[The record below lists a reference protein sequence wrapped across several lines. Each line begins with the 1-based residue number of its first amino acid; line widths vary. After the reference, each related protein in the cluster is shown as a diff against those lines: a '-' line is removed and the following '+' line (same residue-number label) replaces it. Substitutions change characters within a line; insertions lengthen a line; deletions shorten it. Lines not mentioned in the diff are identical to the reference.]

1 MRDPHVVLLIY
12 NVILEDGIS
21 FQSPPILKYEN
32 DLFSL
37 HLEECI
43 LTIKPKYHYAS
54 HEEARKEITPVLR
67 AWQLDDALRMGKLTF
82 RFEYEKPEIVDR
94 NPPLPGESQAILVG
108 TSELVAVA
116 DKVNVVVPRLDTT
129 PIIY

>member
-1 MRDPHVVLLIY
+1 MRDPHVVSLIY
-12 NVILEDGIS
+12 NVTLEDGIS
-21 FQSPPILKYEN
+21 FQSPPILQFEN
-32 DLFSL
+32 DLFSF
-37 HLEECI
+37 HLEDNV
-43 LTIKPKYHYAS
+43 LTIRPKFHYAS
-54 HEEARKEITPVLR
+54 QEEARKEITPVLR

-116 DKVNVVVPRLDTT
+116 DKVTVVVPRLDTT